1 MNYSPML
8 NALLLNDAL
17 RMEALIALRHL
28 HLPDGWIGAG
38 FLRDAVWAH
47 LHQHPQPPVPA
58 DVDVVWFDDLQR
70 SEAQDRELESTLKRL
85 SPAFNWS
92 VKNQAR
98 MHRRNGDAP
107 YCSTEDA
114 LRFWPETATAVAV
127 RLTDNHR
134 LETIAPMGLRTC
146 LNYGYGPRRALSMT
160 NARFSCSGLHR
171 SGGWQGIL
179 CYGLLSSHL
188 AIKQNETREVRV
200 LIIRITH
207 PDR

>member
-134 LETIAPMGLRTC
+134 LETIAP
-146 LNYGYGPRRALSMT
+146 
-160 NARFSCSGLHR
+160 
-171 SGGWQGIL
+171 
-179 CYGLLSSHL
+179 YGLEDLFELRLRPTPRFEYDKRAIFMQRVAQKRWL
-188 AIKQNETREVRV
+188 ARYPLLR
-200 LIIRITH
+200 IIEQPPRHQTK
-207 PDR
+207 